1 MDEIGFIGLGAMG
14 SRMAWNV
21 HDAGYS
27 LCVYNRSAEKA
38 EPFEEDGVTVCASPA
53 EATEGADAVFTMV
66 AGGDAL
72 MNVLQDD
79 DGILAGIDEETV
91 VINTS
96 TVSRTTTEEVA
107 DLVAET
113 GGRFVDSP
121 VSGTTGP
128 AEQGTLTVLAG
139 GDTEV
144 VESVEPLL
152 EAIGEPVVHCGA
164 VGQGT
169 NMKLFINLLLGEMME
184 GFAEA
189 LVFGEQHDLGM
200 DDMLQVVDS
209 GGLAAPLFQAKG
221 NAIRTNDFE
230 PRFSVEL
237 LSKDLDLILD
247 AAGEADVP
255 LPATAAT
262 REAASATRGL
272 GHGEEDMA
280 ALVKHVETLAGT
292 EVRDD
297 SGEE

>member
-1 MDEIGFIGLGAMG
+1 MNEIGFIGLGAMG
-14 SRMAWNV
+14 ARMAWNL

-27 LCVYNRSAEKA
+27 LRVYNRSREKA
-38 EPFEEDGVTVCASPA
+38 EPFEDDATVCETPA
-53 EATEGADAVFTMV
+53 EAANGADAVFTMV

-72 MNVLQDD
+72 MNVLRGDE
-79 DGILAGIDEETV
+79 GVLAGIEEDMV
-91 VINTS
+91 IINTS
-96 TVSRTTTEEVA
+96 TVAETVTEEAA
-107 DLVAET
+107 DLVTEQ

-121 VSGTTGP
+121 VSGTTNP

-139 GDTEV
+139 GDEDS
-144 VESVEPLL
+144 VESVTSLL
-152 EAIGEPVVHCGA
+152 ETIGEPVIHCGA

-189 LVFGEQHDLGM
+189 MVFGEQHDLGI
-200 DDMLQVVDS
+200 DEMLEVVDS
-209 GGLAAPLFQAKG
+209 GALAAPLFQAKG
-221 NAIRTNDFE
+221 QTIRNDDFE
-230 PRFSVEL
+230 PQFSVEL

-272 GHGEEDMA
+272 GYGGEDMA
-280 ALVKHVETLAGT
+280 ALIKHIETLAGT

-297 SGEE
+297 E